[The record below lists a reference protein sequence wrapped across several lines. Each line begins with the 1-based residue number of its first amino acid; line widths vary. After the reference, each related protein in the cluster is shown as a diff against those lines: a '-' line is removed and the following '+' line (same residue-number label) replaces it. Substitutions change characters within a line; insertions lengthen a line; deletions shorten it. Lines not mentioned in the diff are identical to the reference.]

1 MSSLARLRGG
11 SWSEYYSQIH
21 IVAVREGC
29 QETMATNQGRFS
41 RLVAEN
47 ESRTERSSYFRLPTR
62 VLIFDTYPPIL
73 LWPRTIRMLR

>member
-47 ESRTERSSYFRLPTR
+47 ESRRHAPKEAQSLSLTSDY
-62 VLIFDTYPPIL
+62 L
-73 LWPRTIRMLR
+73 LEY